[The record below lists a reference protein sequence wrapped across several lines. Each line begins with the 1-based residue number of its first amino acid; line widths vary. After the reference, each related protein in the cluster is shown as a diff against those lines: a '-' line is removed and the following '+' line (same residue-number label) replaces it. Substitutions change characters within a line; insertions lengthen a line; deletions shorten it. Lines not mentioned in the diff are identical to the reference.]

1 MKSKG
6 KKPKF
11 GIVGK
16 RSMKEIQK
24 EINYLYELDKQ
35 ISNRVRASYAIP
47 LKLQA
52 SIKEIYNTN

>member
-52 SIKEIYNTN
+52 SIKEIHNTN